1 MDTRKEQKG
10 KDVIFQAI
18 SYNLVSNF
26 LFQTHSF
33 ETLIRSTLFL
43 EERKHL
49 SNPSLLEPW
58 MNIPVPF

>member
-49 SNPSLLEPW
+49 SNPSLLEP
-58 MNIPVPF
+58 